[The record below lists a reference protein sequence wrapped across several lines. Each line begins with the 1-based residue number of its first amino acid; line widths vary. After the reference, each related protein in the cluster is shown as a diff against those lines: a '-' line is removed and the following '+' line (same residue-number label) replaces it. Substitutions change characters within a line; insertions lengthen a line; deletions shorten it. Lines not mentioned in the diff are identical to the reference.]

1 MKAVLPVGRSGSVGI
16 LLAAVTFAVS
26 VACTSSSD
34 GDGDGGES
42 ASSCAFLV
50 DYENRTYSDV
60 ANVDFTVEDKL
71 GPATLPPCDDTP
83 NDDDDGRATPTSTT
97 AYAVEGLNPSIAI
110 AVGEEPGDARFVAV
124 YSGNE
129 IPPEVRKLVHGS

>member
-1 MKAVLPVGRSGSVGI
+1 MKAVLPVGRSGSIGI
-16 LLAAVTFAVS
+16 LLAAATFAVS
-26 VACTSSSD
+26 VACTSSS
-34 GDGDGGES
+34 DGDGGES

-50 DYENRTYSDV
+50 DYRNRTYSDV

-97 AYAVEGLNPSIAI
+97 AYAVEGLDPGIAI

-129 IPPEVRKLVHGS
+129 IPPEVRKLINRS